1 MKFAAGNS
9 GALVD
14 VAPSTWELVPL
25 NNSVFEPFG
34 EAGLVGAV
42 VEMEFPDVV
51 EKLFEAEA
59 VESAKSV
66 VEVKSSNVEN
76 GMVVGTGMIVP
87 PEPDGFSDALPVVVP
102 GPDSVSIPDP
112 VTDPIDEVN
121 EEFQPE
127 NVEASPSGG
136 IRPGAVTL
144 PDGADVAF
152 RMPVLGC
159 SVPEIFKERL
169 AVTERVKLELWE
181 PGDVFVDRLPVE

>member
-1 MKFAAGNS
+1 MAPDRVTWVKLAAGNS

-14 VAPSTWELVPL
+14 VAPSTWELVLL
-25 NNSVFEPFG
+25 NNPVFEPFG

-42 VEMEFPDVV
+42 MEMGFPDV

-66 VEVKSSNVEN
+66 VDVRPSNDEN

-87 PEPDGFSDALPVVVP
+87 SEPDTFSDALPVVVP
-102 GPDSVSIPDP
+102 GPDAVSIPDP
-112 VTDPIDEVN
+112 EMDPIDEVN

-127 NVEASPSGG
+127 NVDVSPSGG
-136 IRPGAVTL
+136 IRPGPVTL

-159 SVPEIFKERL
+159 SVTEILKERL
-169 AVTERVKLELWE
+169 AVTERVKLGL
-181 PGDVFVDRLPVE
+181 